1 VIADVL
7 LVVEDMVCAWFLNY
21 GRLGTMYAREAGSWN
36 QVRASSNINKKD
48 GITRANPDLEAIF
61 ETVYGGDAAS
71 LFENLVR
78 SRDIVVSEVA
88 DKHAVSHIPQ
98 KSLEYHL

>member
-1 VIADVL
+1 MQ
-7 LVVEDMVCAWFLNY
+7 ERR
-21 GRLGTMYAREAGSWN
+21 GLGIRSGLPATS
-36 QVRASSNINKKD
+36 IKKD

-71 LFENLVR
+71 LFEKLVR